1 MSSTITLLPLGQ
13 VSNQVFS
20 SRITNMNQEVMD
32 ALYIIVLAFSI
43 YLLCRYGI
51 FPLIKF
57 LAKKTTTLLDDIL
70 LDKKFLNRVSLAIVF
85 SSLKAYVD
93 TGNIIP
99 YVDSLLSNRF
109 IDAFLVIFIG
119 LSLSELLTLINK
131 VSNHY
136 ETLRDKPIKGYIQIV
151 KIILNAFVAIVVFA
165 IITGQSVAYYI
176 SGLGAITAILLLI
189 FQDTILSFVAS
200 VQIGQNDIIKLN
212 DWIEVPEYGA
222 DGDVID
228 ISLHTVKVQN
238 WDKTIT
244 TIPTSKIVTSSVK
257 NWRGMSDYGGRRIM
271 RSVLI
276 DISSVGFM
284 EDKDVQKLKKLPSI
298 SKYLTKKIHE
308 IEEYNNSVNKGDP
321 NIEKRRLTNL
331 GTLRAYLVNYLINHE
346 ELNTDSMTLIVRQ
359 LPPTSEGVP
368 LEIYT
373 FTKTTDWV
381 EYEGIQSDIFDHI
394 FAVLP
399 KFGLRAFQSGL
410 LEAAAVQGLPLNE
423 PEI

>member
-1 MSSTITLLPLGQ
+1 VLMSSTITLLPLGQ

-151 KIILNAFVAIVVFA
+151 KIILN
-165 IITGQSVAYYI
+165 
-176 SGLGAITAILLLI
+176 
-189 FQDTILSFVAS
+189 SF
-200 VQIGQNDIIKLN
+200 
-212 DWIEVPEYGA
+212 
-222 DGDVID
+222 
-228 ISLHTVKVQN
+228 KV
-238 WDKTIT
+238 
-244 TIPTSKIVTSSVK
+244 
-257 NWRGMSDYGGRRIM
+257 
-271 RSVLI
+271 
-276 DISSVGFM
+276 
-284 EDKDVQKLKKLPSI
+284 
-298 SKYLTKKIHE
+298 
-308 IEEYNNSVNKGDP
+308 
-321 NIEKRRLTNL
+321 
-331 GTLRAYLVNYLINHE
+331 
-346 ELNTDSMTLIVRQ
+346 
-359 LPPTSEGVP
+359 
-368 LEIYT
+368 
-373 FTKTTDWV
+373 
-381 EYEGIQSDIFDHI
+381 
-394 FAVLP
+394 
-399 KFGLRAFQSGL
+399 
-410 LEAAAVQGLPLNE
+410 
-423 PEI
+423 